1 LKRIIALILFAAMVC
16 LFAGCTEENPDL
28 NFTGRP
34 TDPDGPTTPTDPV
47 TGTQQISLA
56 YDPEADLN
64 PLTSTSYTNRVLFS
78 LMYQSLF
85 AVDNDYVCHPVLCK
99 NYNVSKD
106 MRTYTFYLED
116 ALFSDG
122 THLTAE
128 DVVAS
133 LQAAKTSS
141 FYGKRLQYVDSFNAY
156 GSAVV
161 VELDVAMVDLPIL
174 LDIPI
179 VKASQ
184 VAEAQPLG
192 TGPYRMDTQQLKRV
206 AGWWCSA
213 KLPVNCDVIPLVNS
227 RTTNIREAFERGQIS
242 LLCADPGD
250 YHYVP
255 CNGDYELW
263 DSESGLFLYLVC
275 NSKSKI
281 FSNDTI
287 RSALTYAIDRDYLS
301 KKCYYG
307 YASGATL
314 PASPQFPHYNSN
326 QAAKYDYD
334 PQRFQQVLN
343 ESGLLEELAEG
354 EKLKLTLL
362 LNADDPLR
370 LELGEAIA
378 KMLEAQGFTV
388 NIFKATASN
397 YLNQLRWGSYDL
409 YLAQTRLSANMDL
422 SSFFSSR
429 GSLNYGGL
437 TNAVL
442 QDLSLKSLA
451 NAGNYYSLHDKVM
464 SDGQL
469 CPLLFHSYAVYV
481 RRGALTGL
489 NPSRDAVFYYDLGRT
504 MEDAL
509 MKD

>member
-1 LKRIIALILFAAMVC
+1 M
-16 LFAGCTEENPDL
+16 
-28 NFTGRP
+28 
-34 TDPDGPTTPTDPV
+34 
-47 TGTQQISLA
+47 
-56 YDPEADLN
+56 
-64 PLTSTSYTNRVLFS
+64 
-78 LMYQSLF
+78 
-85 AVDNDYVCHPVLCK
+85 
-99 NYNVSKD
+99 
-106 MRTYTFYLED
+106 
-116 ALFSDG
+116 
-122 THLTAE
+122 
-128 DVVAS
+128 
-133 LQAAKTSS
+133 
-141 FYGKRLQYVDSFNAY
+141 
-156 GSAVV
+156 
-161 VELDVAMVDLPIL
+161 
-174 LDIPI
+174 
-179 VKASQ
+179 
-184 VAEAQPLG
+184 
-192 TGPYRMDTQQLKRV
+192 
-206 AGWWCSA
+206 
-213 KLPVNCDVIPLVNS
+213 
-227 RTTNIREAFERGQIS
+227 
-242 LLCADPGD
+242 
-250 YHYVP
+250 
-255 CNGDYELW
+255 
-263 DSESGLFLYLVC
+263 
-275 NSKSKI
+275 
-281 FSNDTI
+281 
-287 RSALTYAIDRDYLS
+287 
-301 KKCYYG
+301 
-307 YASGATL
+307 
-314 PASPQFPHYNSN
+314 
-326 QAAKYDYD
+326 
-334 PQRFQQVLN
+334 
-343 ESGLLEELAEG
+343 AEG